1 MLIGTFAAGVGVG
14 LGVGSSSELPPE
26 HAVNASS
33 MLPTI
38 ARCFFCFMIS
48 LFNMI
53 TFPRCIWNC
62 QFHLLC
68 KGMKKCG
75 IMQVHNGP
83 YMEEVAKQHIF
94 RG

>member
-1 MLIGTFAAGVGVG
+1 
-14 LGVGSSSELPPE
+14 
-26 HAVNASS
+26 

-62 QFHLLC
+62 LFHLLC

-75 IMQVHNGP
+75 VIQVHNGP
-83 YMEEVAKQHIF
+83 YMEKVAKQHIF